1 MSKINFTPEHEKQ
14 LKDLYLE
21 LGFSGAKLQGKF
33 GANVMSADQ
42 LLHVT
47 TIETLRG
54 LKNSTKKEI
63 DELEKVDEWTSTP
76 ASAKTLSITKKWNDF
91 INLLIG
97 YKLYAEQ
104 VKVEK
109 AEARKEAQNKLT
121 MLTQARD
128 AVEIK
133 RIQSLS
139 KEELDSEIA
148 AAVSKL

>member
-1 MSKINFTPEHEKQ
+1 MPKINFTPEHEKQ

-97 YKLYAEQ
+97 YKLYTEQ

-133 RIQSLS
+133 RIQGLS
-139 KEELDSEIA
+139 KEELDAEIA
-148 AAVSKL
+148 AATSKL

>member
-1 MSKINFTPEHEKQ
+1 MNKINFTSEHEKQ

-97 YKLYAEQ
+97 YKLYTEQ

-139 KEELDSEIA
+139 KEELDAEIA

>member
-1 MSKINFTPEHEKQ
+1 MPKINFTPEHEKQ

-97 YKLYAEQ
+97 YKLYTEQ

-139 KEELDSEIA
+139 KEELDAEIA

>member
-97 YKLYAEQ
+97 YKLYTEQ

-139 KEELDSEIA
+139 KEELDAEIA

>member
-97 YKLYAEQ
+97 YKLYTEQ

-133 RIQSLS
+133 RIQGLS
-139 KEELDSEIA
+139 KEELDAEIA
-148 AAVSKL
+148 AATSKL

>member
-21 LGFSGAKLQGKF
+21 LGFSGAKLPGKF

-76 ASAKTLSITKKWNDF
+76 ASAKTLSITKKWNEF

-97 YKLYAEQ
+97 YKLYTEQ
-104 VKVEK
+104 VKTEK

-133 RIQSLS
+133 RIQGLS
-139 KEELDSEIA
+139 KEELDAEIA
-148 AAVSKL
+148 AATSKL

>member
-1 MSKINFTPEHEKQ
+1 MSKINFTSEHEKQ

-97 YKLYAEQ
+97 YKLYTEQ

-139 KEELDSEIA
+139 KEELDAEIA

>member
-1 MSKINFTPEHEKQ
+1 MSKINFTTEHEKQ

-97 YKLYAEQ
+97 YKLYTEQ
-104 VKVEK
+104 VKAEK

-139 KEELDSEIA
+139 KEELDAEIA

>member
-97 YKLYAEQ
+97 YKLYTEQ

-133 RIQSLS
+133 RIQGLS
-139 KEELDSEIA
+139 KEELDAEIA